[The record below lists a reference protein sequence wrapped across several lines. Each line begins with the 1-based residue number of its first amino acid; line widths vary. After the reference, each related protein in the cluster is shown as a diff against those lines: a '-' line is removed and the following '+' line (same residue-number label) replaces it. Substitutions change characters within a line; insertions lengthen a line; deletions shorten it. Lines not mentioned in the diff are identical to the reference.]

1 MSGCLSQYIQFP
13 QIIAFGFSHF
23 LWCRFVFP
31 VPVIQVA
38 GMKQQFA
45 FRFYQ
50 ERNAYISR
58 TECPDTDI
66 FIFKNVPF
74 LKVNSIFGCRPAAFQ
89 NIFGEN
95 IFDIRLNL
103 FPFQDVRVEMIR
115 MEMGG

>member
-23 LWCRFVFP
+23 LRCRFIFP

-50 ERNAYISR
+50 ERNAYICR
-58 TECPDTDI
+58 AECPDTDI
-66 FIFKNVPF
+66 FIFKNISF
-74 LKVNSIFGCRPAAFQ
+74 FFIYRASSAFARRRFKYV
-89 NIFGEN
+89 FGEN
-95 IFDIRLNL
+95 VFDIRFFL
-103 FPFQDVRVEMIR
+103 FPFSIS
-115 MEMGG
+115 GLK